1 MAARAINF
9 SWKPVKGR
17 LNCIAAI
24 LGDFPFIQIARF
36 VELIRAK
43 YSIDMGDIQPLFL
56 DADRSDKQNTGIYLA
71 QLVGGKR
78 PQCIGKAPGVI
89 IPLLV

>member
-17 LNCIAAI
+17 LNCIAVI
-24 LGDFPFIQIARF
+24 LGDFPSIQTARF

-56 DADRSDKQNTGIYLA
+56 DADGSGKQCTGIYPVP
-71 QLVGGKR
+71 LVGG
-78 PQCIGKAPGVI
+78 
-89 IPLLV
+89 